1 MAVVGSGDF
10 RYELVPVWPNMPR
23 YWSFDLASDAAVNS
37 QDEVYVFSRGK
48 RPLTIWNTDGS
59 FISSWG
65 EGTFG
70 DPHGIYIA
78 PNDNVWLVDSQLH
91 IATEHRPDGE
101 LVRTLGRRGRSANT
115 HGGNPFNMPSGLAV
129 APNGELFVS
138 DGYGGHKVQKFSPE
152 GEHIRSWG
160 ERGKGPG
167 EFALL
172 HNIWVDKDSR
182 VFICDRENDRI
193 QIFDDQ
199 GNFLEQ

>member
-1 MAVVGSGDF
+1 
-10 RYELVPVWPNMPR
+10 
-23 YWSFDLASDAAVNS
+23 
-37 QDEVYVFSRGK
+37 
-48 RPLTIWNTDGS
+48 
-59 FISSWG
+59 
-65 EGTFG
+65 
-70 DPHGIYIA
+70 
-78 PNDNVWLVDSQLH
+78 
-91 IATEHRPDGE
+91 
-101 LVRTLGRRGRSANT
+101 
-115 HGGNPFNMPSGLAV
+115 MPSGLAV

-199 GNFLEQ
+199 GNFLEQWTDLSAPGDIWVKDDIVYVVEQGSGTRISIWTLAGKLLTRWSGREGPGKGTLVSGHGICVDSQGSIYVAEIGEGKRVQKFQRA